1 MFVSNANMKGLP
13 LMKSVAIVDRLNC
26 FVNSL
31 PCKFYDRPAKKFVR
45 EFIVGMMISK
55 STVLTNIVRSLST
68 NKDDFKPNYKRIN
81 RRLGEVD
88 LTVAYEEQQRRAFGE
103 ISDDTVIAIDPGEIT
118 KPYSKTLECLAKVA
132 DGSDDHR
139 IKPGYSLLGAVAV
152 NPKRLDKTP
161 QPLVLELYSSESG
174 DFVSENTMI
183 KDFISE
189 IHARTKGRGIHV
201 IDRGGDRGILLKHY
215 FELGQKFIIRLKDRY
230 LIGEDG
236 LTIPMGKRRQIERKD
251 LEFSA
256 TIQRVS
262 DPSDRKRKAMNL
274 RFDFEKVSVSSFKK
288 ENLDHECYLVTAWS
302 EKAKRPIELLT
313 SVPVLNSDQALDIVI
328 NYLSRWS
335 VEETY
340 RFLKAGCGL
349 EEIRLFSFDKLK
361 NLIRSSFL
369 AASLLARMC
378 RHSSWQRLFSRTAL
392 RIKNAP
398 SDLYNWLY
406 RGSDACSVLL
416 KKHLSILLAAN
427 DTIFHTRKTKG
438 FYEQY
443 LFPPELSL

>member
-1 MFVSNANMKGLP
+1 
-13 LMKSVAIVDRLNC
+13 MKSTGIVDRLNC

-31 PCKFYDRPAKKFVR
+31 PTKSYDRPAKKFVR
-45 EFIVGMMISK
+45 EFLAGMMISK
-55 STVLTNIVRSLST
+55 STILTNIVRSLST

-88 LTVAYEEQQRRAFGE
+88 LTAAYEEQQRRVFEE

-215 FELGQKFIIRLKDRY
+215 FELGQKFTIRLKDRY
-230 LIGEDG
+230 LVGEDG

-251 LEFSA
+251 LEYSA

-262 DPSDRKRKAMNL
+262 DPSDRKRKPMNL
-274 RFDFEKVSVSSFKK
+274 RFNFEKVSVSSFKK
-288 ENLDHECYLVTAWS
+288 ENINHECYLVTAWS

-361 NLIRSSFL
+361 NLIRASFL

-378 RHSSWQRLFSRTAL
+378 RHSSWQSLFSRTAL
-392 RIKNAP
+392 RIKSAP
-398 SDLYNWLY
+398 SGLSNWLY

-416 KKHLSILLAAN
+416 KKHLSKLLAAN

-443 LFPPELSL
+443 LFPLELSL

>member
-13 LMKSVAIVDRLNC
+13 LMKSTGIVDRLNC

-31 PCKFYDRPAKKFVR
+31 PTKSYDRPAKKFVR
-45 EFIVGMMISK
+45 EILAGMMISK
-55 STVLTNIVRSLST
+55 STILTNIVRSLSAD
-68 NKDDFKPNYKRIN
+68 NEDFKANYKRIN

-88 LTVAYEEQQRRAFGE
+88 LTVGYEEQQRRAFEE

-118 KPYSKTLECLAKVA
+118 KPHSKTLECLAKVA

-174 DFVSENTMI
+174 DFVSENSVI

-189 IHARTKGRGIHV
+189 IHARTKGKGIHV

-215 FELGQKFIIRLKDRY
+215 FELNQKFVIRLKDRY

-236 LTIPMGKRRQIERKD
+236 LTIPVGKRRQLERKN
-251 LEFSA
+251 LEYSA
-256 TIQRVS
+256 RIQRVS
-262 DPSDRKRKAMNL
+262 DPHDRKRKAMNL
-274 RFDFEKVSVSSFKK
+274 RYDFEKVSVSSFKK
-288 ENLDHECYLVTAWS
+288 ENLNHECYLVTAWS
-302 EKAKRPIELLT
+302 ESAMRPIELLT
-313 SVPVLNSDQALDIVI
+313 SVPVLNSDQALDIII

-340 RFLKAGCGL
+340 RFLKAACGL
-349 EEIRLFSFDKLK
+349 EEMRLFSFGKLR
-361 NLIRSSFL
+361 NLVRASFL
-369 AASLLARMC
+369 TASLIARMSRC
-378 RHSSWQRLFSRTAL
+378 SSWQRLFCRTAL
-392 RIKNAP
+392 RLKRAP
-398 SDLYNWLY
+398 DELYNWLY
-406 RGSDACSVLL
+406 RSSDACSALL
-416 KKHLSILLAAN
+416 TKHLKLLLAAN
-427 DTIFHTRKTKG
+427 ETIYHKRKLKTY
-438 FYEQY
+438 FQPC
-443 LFPPELSL
+443 LFPGEIGL